1 MDLKILQDIPPWEW
15 PRGIGNEFLVVLRNP
30 QAAAADRL
38 LAAEFAGDLV
48 VLDNFL
54 AHTLLAIVSSSAESE
69 KLRAKAA
76 ISLGP
81 VLEQAEL
88 AEFDDPDA
96 VPVSEN
102 TFRKITQTLRKVYVD
117 PTVPK
122 LVRRRILEAAVRS
135 PQAWHAEAILAAYA
149 SDDPEWKLTAVF
161 CMRYV
166 RGFDRQILE
175 ALKSAN
181 PKIHY
186 EAVCAA
192 GECELDA
199 AWPHLAA
206 LVTAANTSKDLLLA
220 AIQAV
225 SGIRPREAAE
235 LLADLVDSGDKDIA
249 EAAAEAM
256 SMADGPWRDE
266 FEDEFDEDFEDEDDE
281 PGSGRRE
288 TIH

>member
-15 PRGIGNEFLVVLRNP
+15 PRGIGNEFLMVLRNP

-38 LAAEFAGDLV
+38 LAAQFAGDLV

-54 AHTLLAIVSSSAESE
+54 AHTLLAIVSNAAEPE

-88 AEFDDPDA
+88 DEFDDPDA
-96 VPVSEN
+96 VPISES
-102 TFRKITQTLRKVYVD
+102 TFRKIAQTLRKVYLD
-117 PTVPK
+117 ATVPK

-135 PQAWHAEAILAAYA
+135 PEAWHAEAILTAYA
-149 SDDPEWKLTAVF
+149 SDDPDWKLTAVF

-166 RGFDRQILE
+166 RGFERQILE
-175 ALKSAN
+175 ALESAD
-181 PKIHY
+181 PRIHY

-206 LVTAANTSKDLLLA
+206 LVKSADTGKDLLLA

-225 SGIRPREAAE
+225 SSVRPAETGE
-235 LLADLVDSGDKDIA
+235 LLADLADSGDKDIA

-256 SMADGPWRDE
+256 SMAEGPWRDE
-266 FEDEFDEDFEDEDDE
+266 FEDEFDDEDDE
-281 PGSGRRE
+281 FGSGRRE

>member
-1 MDLKILQDIPPWEW
+1 MDLKILQDIPSWEW
-15 PRGIGNEFLVVLRNP
+15 PRGIGHEFLMVLRNP

-48 VLDNFL
+48 VLDGFL
-54 AHTLLAIVSSSAESE
+54 AQTLLAIVSNPAEPD

-76 ISLGP
+76 VSLGP
-81 VLEQAEL
+81 VLEQADL
-88 AEFDDPDA
+88 DEFDDPDA
-96 VPVSEN
+96 VPISEN
-102 TFRKITQTLRKVYVD
+102 TFRKIALTLRKVYLDV
-117 PTVPK
+117 TVPK

-135 PQAWHAEAILAAYA
+135 PAAWHAEAILTAYGC
-149 SDDPEWKLTAVF
+149 DDPEWKLTAVF

-166 RGFDRQILE
+166 QGFDRQILE
-175 ALKSAN
+175 ALESAD

-192 GECELDA
+192 GEWELEA

-206 LVTAANTSKDLLLA
+206 LVTAADTGKDLLLA

-225 SGIRPREAAE
+225 SSVRPSETAE
-235 LLADLVDSGDKDIA
+235 LLAHLADSGDKDIA
-249 EAAAEAM
+249 EAAAEAI
-256 SMADGPWRDE
+256 SMAEGPWSGE
-266 FEDEFDEDFEDEDDE
+266 FEDEFEDEDDE
-281 PGSGRRE
+281 SGYGRRE